1 MYYITNL
8 VAYIRC
14 PDMMDIYH
22 NGVATDVQPE
32 MNEHPRVGDDGVA
45 IVPQTDT
52 SEMNEH
58 PRVGDDGVAI
68 VLQTDTSEM
77 IEHPRVGDDGVAIVP
92 QTDTSEMNEHP
103 RVNDDG
109 VAMDIVQTDTPEI
122 DRQRHVHLLTG
133 MSVAT
138 GDIGSQSSSD
148 MEETGS
154 GEPDSSES
162 DSDVMENTMENTHTA
177 YTMENTHTAHTIEA
191 KHDIV
196 VSIQIPAKDA
206 ICPISLDTVESSE
219 VCGFEGFRVDMNHP
233 EYTEIVLPCLHSFS
247 ACYLVVSWL
256 TAPMRCPLCRHGVD
270 VRLDPATLHGPWQQ
284 AAKDHV
290 ARIKDMERTEQ
301 LAEDYEQA
309 LRLGL
314 NNNTNIQLY
323 MCVYMVHSDGSV
335 HSSVVQFSPH
345 TPALP
350 ETAVETLTLTVTRA
364 NVRLISGLIHNADCI
379 AIDMVVFARCEG
391 GGVELVEVANSGMFD
406 MPTRMDDGSE
416 PPPYVSPHPART
428 FIMNRPST
436 QQDTSSLNLSPSF
449 FSMVWQQ
456 YPNYRMDTMTD
467 IQFSIPF
474 IDLAM
479 VVGGL
484 FWT

>member
-1 MYYITNL
+1 
-8 VAYIRC
+8 
-14 PDMMDIYH
+14 
-22 NGVATDVQPE
+22 
-32 MNEHPRVGDDGVA
+32 MNENPRVEDD
-45 IVPQTDT
+45 D
-52 SEMNEH
+52 
-58 PRVGDDGVAI
+58 
-68 VLQTDTSEM
+68 
-77 IEHPRVGDDGVAIVP
+77 
-92 QTDTSEMNEHP
+92 
-103 RVNDDG
+103 

-162 DSDVMENTMENTHTA
+162 DSDIMEN
-177 YTMENTHTAHTIEA
+177 TMENTHTAHTIEA

-233 EYTEIVLPCLHSFS
+233 EYTEILLPCLHSFS

>member
-45 IVPQTDT
+45 IV
-52 SEMNEH
+52 
-58 PRVGDDGVAI
+58 
-68 VLQTDTSEM
+68 LQTD
-77 IEHPRVGDDGVAIVP
+77 PRVDDDGVAIVP
-92 QTDTSEMNEHP
+92 QTDTSEMNENP
-103 RVNDDG
+103 RVEDDD

-177 YTMENTHTAHTIEA
+177 HTMENTHTAHTIEA

-219 VCGFEGFRVDMNHP
+219 VCGFEGFRVDVNHP

>member
-1 MYYITNL
+1 MGCH
-8 VAYIRC
+8 R
-14 PDMMDIYH
+14 
-22 NGVATDVQPE
+22 
-32 MNEHPRVGDDGVA
+32 
-45 IVPQTDT
+45 
-52 SEMNEH
+52 
-58 PRVGDDGVAI
+58 
-68 VLQTDTSEM
+68 
-77 IEHPRVGDDGVAIVP
+77 
-92 QTDTSEMNEHP
+92 
-103 RVNDDG
+103 
-109 VAMDIVQTDTPEI
+109 
-122 DRQRHVHLLTG
+122 
-133 MSVAT
+133 
-138 GDIGSQSSSD
+138 
-148 MEETGS
+148 
-154 GEPDSSES
+154 
-162 DSDVMENTMENTHTA
+162 
-177 YTMENTHTAHTIEA
+177 
-191 KHDIV
+191 
-196 VSIQIPAKDA
+196 
-206 ICPISLDTVESSE
+206 
-219 VCGFEGFRVDMNHP
+219 
-233 EYTEIVLPCLHSFS
+233 
-247 ACYLVVSWL
+247 
-256 TAPMRCPLCRHGVD
+256 CRHGVD

-323 MCVYMVHSDGSV
+323 MCVYMVHRDGTV
-335 HSSVVQFSPH
+335 QSSVVQFSPH
-345 TPALP
+345 TPVVP

-364 NVRLISGLIHNADCI
+364 NIRLISGLVHHADCI